1 MFSEDTSIRLSVSQ
15 SLRWFLAVSWNKVRQ
30 RRAVGVLDYLPEECI
45 PVGNSISSKLQPGKR
60 IPMYV
65 NMFTNLQAFTECVHA
80 YFYDARSISI
90 QLVPVMITI
99 GQNVV

>member
-45 PVGNSISSKLQPGKR
+45 PVGNSISSKLQPGKK

-65 NMFTNLQAFTECVHA
+65 DVFTNLQASTECVCVCA
-80 YFYDARSISI
+80 CVLVTKSIYNARSISI
-90 QLVPVMITI
+90 
-99 GQNVV
+99 